1 MSIPAQHIG
10 IESPS
15 VQRKYRTHVYKQ
27 QEHDVVNYR
36 SMEHQKEKC
45 KMKGNNIFI
54 VL

>member
-45 KMKGNNIFI
+45 KMKGNNISI